1 MLRIDNY
8 LRASSLAEAYDTL
21 TSVPGSVVLGG
32 CGYLRLGRRRIRT
45 AIDLSQLPL
54 EGIAESAGTV
64 EIGAMTT
71 LRTIETHPLTGSL
84 WGGVLPRALR
94 AIVGVQLRGCVTIG
108 GTVAGRYPFS
118 DPLTA
123 LVALDATVQLHHQ
136 GPVALAEYLAARG
149 APDIVEKIM
158 LPRDGRLAAF
168 ASVRRS
174 ATDFAVL
181 NVAVAR
187 CADGF
192 RLVVGSRPGRA
203 MRAVLAEASLNQH
216 GLDRRTAIE
225 AGRLVAEELAFG
237 DNARASGAY
246 RRAICPVLVE
256 RALTE
261 VLHAA

>member
-1 MLRIDNY
+1 MLHIDNY
-8 LRASSLAEAYDTL
+8 LHASSLADAYDIL

-32 CGYLRLGRRRIRT
+32 CGYLRLGRRRIGT

-54 EGIAESAGTV
+54 DGIAETDSTV

-84 WGGVLPRALR
+84 WGGVLPSALES
-94 AIVGVQLRGCVTIG
+94 IVGVQLRGCVTLG

-118 DPLTA
+118 DPITA
-123 LVALDATVQLHHQ
+123 LVALDGTVQLYHQ
-136 GPVALAEYLAARG
+136 GPAALTEYLAAKPE
-149 APDIVEKIM
+149 PDIVEKIL

-203 MRAVLAEASLNQH
+203 MRAVLAEAYLNQH
-216 GLDRRTAIE
+216 GLDGRTATE
-225 AGRLVAEELAFG
+225 AGRMVAEELAFG
-237 DNARASGAY
+237 DNSRASGAY
-246 RRAICPVLVE
+246 RRAVCPVLIE
-256 RALTE
+256 RALEE